1 MSLERVACAALA
13 VLFAGCSQ
21 QYARPEHATAAPPGR
36 AAAKR
41 AAHAQLAENTRR
53 LQQLLNQAGTA
64 SRELEALDSLR
75 IVGMDEGPVPDFE
88 LLAAGGGH
96 YSSKELV
103 GQQAFVVLFF
113 ATWCDY
119 CNVELKSVQHA
130 LKETGPIRVIPV
142 SADGPETWAQVPGY
156 LARFGIH
163 DHAVRAHEYPRFAL
177 SYDPFDTVPLLVIV
191 GRNGGLVDCLVGYDP
206 AHAQRLLSSL
216 RLAKT
221 IGPLSKPQFDAAN
234 WPPTDANARKQ
245 WGWSAGSGQVDDQAT
260 ANLPGQQL
268 ASSWYRFGQ

>member
-1 MSLERVACAALA
+1 MSLQRVAIAALA

-21 QYARPEHATAAPPGR
+21 HYARSEHATTTPPPGR
-36 AAAKR
+36 AAAQR
-41 AAHAQLAENTRR
+41 AARAQLAENTRR
-53 LQQLLNQAGTA
+53 LQQLLNQSGTA

-96 YSSKELV
+96 YSSRELV
-103 GQQAFVVLFF
+103 GQHAFVVLFF

-119 CNVELKSVQHA
+119 CDVELKSVQHA

-142 SADGPETWAQVPGY
+142 SADGPETWAKVPGY
-156 LARFGIH
+156 LARFGIR
-163 DHAVRAHEYPRFAL
+163 DHAVRAHEYPRFSL

-206 AHAQRLLSSL
+206 AHAKRLLSSL

-234 WPPTDANARKQ
+234 WPSTDWQ
-245 WGWSAGSGQVDDQAT
+245 PSSSVGSRQIDDQTA
-260 ANLPGQQL
+260 ANLAGQQL
-268 ASSWYRFGQ
+268 GSSWNRFGQ